1 MEIATS
7 SLSSFLETKS
17 YFKIKLH
24 AVASNHFTIISKI
37 NGVKGV
43 FILDT
48 GASTTFVDLNLEAKF
63 KIRSEISS
71 IEASGAGPNKLKTLH
86 SKNNTISLGNWTKKN
101 FKVALIDL
109 SYINDA
115 LESIEASRIDG
126 IIGADILKTG
136 KAIIDYE
143 KKYLYLKHK

>member
-1 MEIATS
+1 M
-7 SLSSFLETKS
+7 SSFLETKS

-37 NGVKGV
+37 NGIKGV

-48 GASTTFVDLNLEAKF
+48 GASNTFVDLNLEAKF

-71 IEASGAGPNKLKTLH
+71 IEASGAGPNKLKTLP
-86 SKNNTISLGNWTKKN
+86 SKNNSIRLGNWTKKN

-109 SYINDA
+109 SHINGA
-115 LESIEASRIDG
+115 FESIDASRIDG
-126 IIGADILKTG
+126 IVGADILEKG
-136 KAIIDYE
+136 NAIIDY
-143 KKYLYLKHK
+143 KNKCVYLKKLVFKH